1 MHPSKTCTP
10 GVSLVWWP
18 MHLLGSGH
26 STFQNIGTIF
36 MIPNHDTY
44 ASGILCIV
52 LINFL
57 TEISLTTLVEYVSFK
72 GFKKEIEYLLIAQRS
87 ETTFL

>member
-1 MHPSKTCTP
+1 MYP

-18 MHLLGSGH
+18 VYLLGSGH
-26 STFQNIGTIF
+26 STFQNIENIF
-36 MIPNHDTY
+36 MIPNHDTS

-57 TEISLTTLVEYVSFK
+57 REISLTTLVEYISLK
-72 GFKKEIEYLLIAQRS
+72 SFKKEIEYLLIAQRS
-87 ETTFL
+87 ETIFL